1 MSTSIIMGLWQ
12 APPITTGVSTGG
24 IVGMVRPTKTINRRG
39 LREALDART
48 TGIQPVDLQSDNIP
62 KSTLSVLVDAF
73 SQTVQPE
80 MGREESSVV
89 LLTGRI
95 DVGLQGSNRISV
107 VGVLDSM
114 KEDAA
119 ASAIGIVVMHFT
131 LQPKE
136 QEIGLR
142 KMEDIFA
149 ICPLWHLDSH
159 DRIEPR
165 NVELKDTP

>member
-1 MSTSIIMGLWQ
+1 
-12 APPITTGVSTGG
+12 
-24 IVGMVRPTKTINRRG
+24 MVRPTKTVNQRG
-39 LREALDART
+39 VREALDART

-131 LQPKE
+131 L
-136 QEIGLR
+136 
-142 KMEDIFA
+142 
-149 ICPLWHLDSH
+149 
-159 DRIEPR
+159 
-165 NVELKDTP
+165 